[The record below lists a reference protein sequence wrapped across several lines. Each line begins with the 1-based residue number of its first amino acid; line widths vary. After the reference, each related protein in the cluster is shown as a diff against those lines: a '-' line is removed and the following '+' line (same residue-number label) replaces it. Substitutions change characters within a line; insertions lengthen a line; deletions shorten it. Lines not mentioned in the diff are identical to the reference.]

1 MNDVFTKNVSKEEAR
16 RALIVYPT
24 TLINNNRL
32 VEKVEAIVNAPNNK
46 TRRLV
51 MKDKPNNLGTLHL
64 RALNNGKE
72 IVMTKY
78 AMNMLNGQLKRLHN
92 QKLVHSNLGASVTT
106 GTKNIFHKGHPYH
119 HFERQVLVNYN
130 ENNKKIEI
138 TKAFL
143 TNFNANKSGSTIGQ
157 EKTRIG
163 QVLAQYDN
171 SIELNN
177 AEKVK
182 ELERRAQSVSIQNR
196 TPPGTPGT
204 PRTPNSTPKRT
215 NRPNATPTPQ
225 KKPRKLSF

>member
-1 MNDVFTKNVSKEEAR
+1 MNGVFTKNVSEEEAR
-16 RALIVYPT
+16 RAMIVYPNN
-24 TLINNNRL
+24 LINNNRL
-32 VEKVEAIVNAPNNK
+32 VEKVEDIVNAPNNK

-51 MKDKPNNLGTLHL
+51 MKVKPNNLGTLHL

-72 IVMTKY
+72 IVMTKQ

-106 GTKNIFHKGHPYH
+106 GTKNNFHKGHPYH

-143 TNFNANKSGSTIGQ
+143 TNFNANKSSSTIGQ

-177 AEKVK
+177 AEKIK
-182 ELERRAQSVSIQNR
+182 ELERRAQSVLIQNR

-204 PRTPNSTPKRT
+204 PRTPYSTPKRT
-215 NRPNATPTPQ
+215 NRPNATLTPP
-225 KKPRKLSF
+225 KKPRQLRF